1 MAHRNCRGHFYED
14 LFDHTHSLYDVG
26 HGSDHRGQT
35 TRQVGRASCAPAISR
50 QRYDPNPTKST
61 SECSYDTGV
70 MILSMDAPE
79 VRGVGE
85 SVLAML
91 RDKGASRSLRF
102 RAWRA
107 RATC

>member
-1 MAHRNCRGHFYED
+1 
-14 LFDHTHSLYDVG
+14 
-26 HGSDHRGQT
+26 
-35 TRQVGRASCAPAISR
+35 
-50 QRYDPNPTKST
+50 
-61 SECSYDTGV
+61 

-102 RAWRA
+102 RASVACTRDLLNVALRGRYTSKSIPDEWMVGSVCTL
-107 RATC
+107 ATLPPAAQLLHYSGPKPWTAAGDINAK

>member
-1 MAHRNCRGHFYED
+1 
-14 LFDHTHSLYDVG
+14 
-26 HGSDHRGQT
+26 
-35 TRQVGRASCAPAISR
+35 
-50 QRYDPNPTKST
+50 
-61 SECSYDTGV
+61 